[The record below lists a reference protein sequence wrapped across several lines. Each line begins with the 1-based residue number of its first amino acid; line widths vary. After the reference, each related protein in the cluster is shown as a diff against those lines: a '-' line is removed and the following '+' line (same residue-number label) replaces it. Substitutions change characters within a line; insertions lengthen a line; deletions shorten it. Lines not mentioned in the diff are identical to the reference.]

1 MNFITPFFLDL
12 INGILQGVS
21 GPIQPLIQLMGN
33 TPLQYTTANPVV
45 IGVWTT
51 LTAAADAFL
60 VLLVTVKA
68 IQMMYGQ
75 STGTLYM
82 PVSQFL
88 PKLILTAILIH
99 LSFLLGQDLLIFNNQ
114 LCALVQANGQ
124 DFIRQV
130 NGGQPFTVGQNL
142 GLAAVLAVVFTF
154 SLIRVLLQAIKRI
167 VFFNVLFVLSGPAFL
182 MSFDAQ
188 TAPWFAF
195 WARTYVVTIFTQFF
209 QFLTFGLGFQ
219 FLVATK
225 QTGLTGFFLAI
236 AMLNLTAEIP
246 GLLSRFSATAGAN
259 TAGIGAIVRSA
270 ITASLLFA

>member
-1 MNFITPFFLDL
+1 MNFITQFFLDL
-12 INGILQGVS
+12 INGILQGVT
-21 GPIQPLIQLMGN
+21 GPIQPIIQLMGN
-33 TPLQYTTANPVV
+33 TPLQYTTANPIV
-45 IGVWTT
+45 IGVWNT
-51 LTAAADAFL
+51 LTAAADTFL

-88 PKLILTAILIH
+88 PRLILTAILIH
-99 LSFLLGQDLLIFNNQ
+99 MSFLLGQDLLIFNNQ
-114 LCALVQANGQ
+114 LCGLVQTNVQ
-124 DFIRQV
+124 DFIQQV
-130 NGGQPFTVGQNL
+130 NGGQPFNVGQNL

-188 TAPWFAF
+188 TAPWFSF

-209 QFLTFGLGFQ
+209 QFLTLGLGFQ

-246 GLLSRFSATAGAN
+246 ALLSRFSATAGAN
-259 TAGIGAIVRSA
+259 TAGIGALVRSA

>member
-1 MNFITPFFLDL
+1 MNFITQFFLDL
-12 INGILQGVS
+12 INGILQGVT
-21 GPIQPLIQLMGN
+21 GPIQPIIQLMGN
-33 TPLQYTTANPVV
+33 TPLQYTTANPIV
-45 IGVWTT
+45 IGVWNT
-51 LTAAADAFL
+51 LTAAADTFL

-88 PKLILTAILIH
+88 PRLILTAILIH

-114 LCALVQANGQ
+114 LCGLVQTNVQ
-124 DFIRQV
+124 DFIQQV
-130 NGGQPFTVGQNL
+130 NGGQPFNVGQNL

-188 TAPWFAF
+188 TAPWFSF

-209 QFLTFGLGFQ
+209 QFLTLGLGFQ

-246 GLLSRFSATAGAN
+246 ALLSRFSATAGAN
-259 TAGIGAIVRSA
+259 TAGIGALVRSA